1 MSAYT
6 GRSRSFL
13 TDNLDH
19 FPDTGWVE
27 DGISVHPSEKVDC
40 FQTVSN
46 KELGETI
53 EELRGEHCQGFFMT
67 TIEVVE
73 QTSDEDQRVAFPLIL
88 VFDNADIGD
97 PFVEAFLDGNRHLW
111 MLVYGIRW
119 GYIKGISSDVGL
131 LVCPSLI
138 AGENIL

>member
-27 DGISVHPSEKVDC
+27 DGIGIHPSEKVDR
-40 FQTVSN
+40 FQTVTN
-46 KELGETI
+46 KELGETV
-53 EELRGEHCQGFFMT
+53 EEFRGEHCQGLFMT

-73 QTSDEDQRVAFPLIL
+73 QTSDEDQ
-88 VFDNADIGD
+88 
-97 PFVEAFLDGNRHLW
+97 
-111 MLVYGIRW
+111 
-119 GYIKGISSDVGL
+119 
-131 LVCPSLI
+131 
-138 AGENIL
+138 